1 MEERRQ
7 QLERS
12 LAQDGAD
19 MAKLSVELADLIQTI
34 ESAEERWL
42 ELSELRPDEDPALD
56 GAFVQQKHQNRRC
69 LSELSGKDGNSL
81 IAPKHRPIPLLCAV
95 DRTTL
100 HEIHRRAHPE
110 GSIRD

>member
-42 ELSELRPDEDPALD
+42 ELSELRP
-56 GAFVQQKHQNRRC
+56 
-69 LSELSGKDGNSL
+69 
-81 IAPKHRPIPLLCAV
+81 
-95 DRTTL
+95 
-100 HEIHRRAHPE
+100 
-110 GSIRD
+110 